1 MNLPLALGAGYC
13 IWGAGSWECEWK
25 WTKSCGSQ
33 PTINMSYPCAYPW
46 ATGAEKT
53 GERAEKPKRMRR
65 FGFIAS
71 FRSAI
76 CFDFSSLITFLC
88 VALPLPMPFL
98 WPFLLLF
105 IVFGISNCCQF
116 PADMTFLASMSGWHC
131 SPRGSPLLAGFLD
144 FDIWCHGSEESI
156 FRSSTRELRNC
167 FFYKNSWWQKL
178 VEPRA
183 NLNYFRSLRTKT
195 KEPASIVEK
204 SEIQGV
210 LNGSPMQYL
219 VVPTILKILLHRLA
233 CCAYFKA

>member
-131 SPRGSPLLAGFLD
+131 SPRGSPFSPGF
-144 FDIWCHGSEESI
+144 WT
-156 FRSSTRELRNC
+156 ST
-167 FFYKNSWWQKL
+167 FG
-178 VEPRA
+178 A
-183 NLNYFRSLRTKT
+183 MAARSLFSAAPPESCAIVFFTKT
-195 KEPASIVEK
+195 LGGKNL
-204 SEIQGV
+204 
-210 LNGSPMQYL
+210 LNPGR
-219 VVPTILKILLHRLA
+219 I
-233 CCAYFKA
+233 